1 MKQLTKTQNIFHKLK
16 DIAIRHNI
24 SSIYAFGS
32 RSKEIAALIK
42 GEPFIVNYPIS
53 DVDIG
58 VQPVH
63 GYRHKTKEK
72 VCLTLDLENL
82 FQAHRIDLVVLTEAS
97 AFLALDIIKGELIF
111 CTNYDDQAEQELYFL
126 RMAGDLAYF
135 ERQRRSQILWEG

>member
-1 MKQLTKTQNIFHKLK
+1 MKELTKTQNIFHKLE

-32 RSKEIAALIK
+32 RSKE
-42 GEPFIVNYPIS
+42 
-53 DVDIG
+53 
-58 VQPVH
+58 
-63 GYRHKTKEK
+63 KEK
-72 VCLTLDLENL
+72 FCLTLDLENL